1 MEAALP
7 EVGEPVAPGARRP
20 APFDP
25 STGCRRDAAGA
36 LGGFG
41 AAPAAAQDAVRIG
54 LPTKTYYPTI
64 IAETPLHQKLF
75 EKEGIKAELTIYR
88 SGGETFGRSAAQL
101 GGGSQ
106 EGRRGQIV

>member
-1 MEAALP
+1 MLLLLALSA
-7 EVGEPVAPGARRP
+7 V
-20 APFDP
+20 
-25 STGCRRDAAGA
+25 GA

-64 IAETPLHQKLF
+64 IAETALHQKLF

-106 EGRRGQIV
+106 EGRRGQGGRWLRGPMARRARRSSRGSICRA